1 MTINLSDN
9 SPRISYSVSQGVTQ
23 STFTVPFEFFAE
35 ESLNVYVDN
44 VLKTLT
50 THYTTTGG
58 NGSTGTVVISVT
70 GASGGSTVVITREI
84 PLERTADFPTSGPF
98 QISALNTELDR
109 IIAIAADLN
118 DRTARSIRAEDFDA
132 TVSYT
137 LPSVDVRK
145 GTVLAFNATSGDV
158 EVGPQIANV
167 QSLANISADIA
178 LLADIQDGTTATNA
192 ITNVN
197 TIRTNVTTVSGISAN
212 VTTVAGVSANVTT
225 VAGISANVTTVAGV
239 SSEVATLSP
248 IATDIT
254 TVASNNTNV
263 TTVATNINAVNT
275 VASNITNINTVAN
288 DLLEVVSEIET
299 VANDLNEATSEIE
312 IVANN
317 IANVNTVGTISG
329 NVTTVAGISADVTAV
344 AADAGDIGTVA
355 ANIAS
360 VNTVSGVSANVTTVA
375 GISANVTTVAGISA
389 DISTVANTDL
399 TAVINNSANIATV
412 GTSIA
417 NVNTVAANVSS
428 VTNVSSNISSVNSFS
443 SQYTISASEPSSPNE
458 GLLWFDTS
466 TDTMKVYNGSSFQNA
481 GSSVNGTS
489 SRGSFTATA
498 GQTSFA
504 TTGYDSGY
512 IDVYLNGV
520 KLILGT
526 DFTAT
531 GGTNF
536 VLTTGAALNDTLDY
550 VAYGTFNLADVYTK
564 TSSDARY
571 YTQTASD
578 ARYLPLTGGTV
589 SGGLVVS
596 GNLTVSGTTTT
607 VNSTTLDVADL
618 NITVANGAADATAA
632 NGAGLTVDGASATFN
647 YAATGDKWT
656 MNKPLDVTG
665 GVSTTDDI
673 RIGTATN
680 TTKRIYALG
689 GSASYA
695 LNSSG
700 GAAIAF
706 NRDASNNDEIAFET
720 HAQGAAHSERM
731 RIGNYGQLGF
741 NGPNYGASGEV
752 LTSNGSAAAPSWQT
766 VGFTT
771 NVVTTNTTAT
781 KDNHYYLNGATLILT
796 LPASPSVG
804 DEVRLSEVAGNT
816 NCIVGRNGSNIMGD
830 ASDLTIDSAYLVLSL
845 RYVDATIGWAFS

>member
-197 TIRTNVTTVSGISAN
+197 TIRTDVTTVSGISAN

-239 SSEVATLSP
+239 SSGVATLSP

-254 TVASNNTNV
+254 AVASNNANV

-329 NVTTVAGISADVTAV
+329 NVTTVAGISA
-344 AADAGDIGTVA
+344 
-355 ANIAS
+355 
-360 VNTVSGVSANVTTVA
+360 NVTTVA

-412 GTSIA
+412 GTNIA

-428 VTNVSSNISSVNSFS
+428 VTNVSNNISSVNSFS
-443 SQYTISASEPSSPNE
+443 SQYSISASEPSSPNE

-520 KLILGT
+520 KLILST

-531 GGTNF
+531 DGVNF

-564 TSSDARY
+564 TASDARY

-578 ARYLPLTGGTV
+578 ARYEPIDATILKDADIGVNVQAYDATIVVDADIGVTVQAYDADTAKLDVSQTFTANQAVTGELIATSYNETYVALSGTSPAIDCHNGNVFALSTSGSTTFTFTNPPASGTAYGFTLKVTAGGTHT
-589 SGGLVVS
+589 
-596 GNLTVSGTTTT
+596 LTWPS
-607 VNSTTLDVADL
+607 S
-618 NITVANGAADATAA
+618 
-632 NGAGLTVDGASATFN
+632 VDWA
-647 YAATGDKWT
+647 
-656 MNKPLDVTG
+656 
-665 GVSTTDDI
+665 
-673 RIGTATN
+673 
-680 TTKRIYALG
+680 
-689 GSASYA
+689 
-695 LNSSG
+695 G
-700 GAAIAF
+700 GAAP
-706 NRDASNNDEIAFET
+706 DA
-720 HAQGAAHSERM
+720 
-731 RIGNYGQLGF
+731 
-741 NGPNYGASGEV
+741 PASGE
-752 LTSNGSAAAPSWQT
+752 
-766 VGFTT
+766 T
-771 NVVTTNTTAT
+771 NVLVFITYDGGTTWYGFQA
-781 KDNHYYLNGATLILT
+781 GAAL
-796 LPASPSVG
+796 A
-804 DEVRLSEVAGNT
+804 
-816 NCIVGRNGSNIMGD
+816 
-830 ASDLTIDSAYLVLSL
+830 
-845 RYVDATIGWAFS
+845 

>member
-1 MTINLSDN
+1 MTINLADN
-9 SPRISYSVSQGVTQ
+9 SPRISYSVAQGVTQ

-35 ESLNVYVDN
+35 ESLNVYVDG

-50 THYTTTGG
+50 TDYTVTGG
-58 NGSTGTVVISVT
+58 DGSTGSVAISVT

-84 PLERTADFPTSGPF
+84 SLERTADFPTSGPF
-98 QISALNTELDR
+98 QIAALNTELDR

-118 DRTARSIRAEDFDA
+118 DRADRSIHAQDFDA
-132 TVSYT
+132 SASYL
-137 LPSVDVRK
+137 LPSLDARK

-178 LLADIQDGTTATNA
+178 LLADIEDGTLATNA

-197 TIRTNVTTVSGISAN
+197 NIRGNVTTVSGISAN

-239 SSEVATLSP
+239 SSQVTTLAP
-248 IATDIT
+248 IATNIT

-275 VASNITNINTVAN
+275 VASNISNINTVAN

-312 IVANN
+312 VVANN

-344 AADAGDIGTVA
+344 AADASDIGTVA
-355 ANIAS
+355 ANI
-360 VNTVSGVSANVTTVA
+360 VNVNAVGSVSADVTTVA
-375 GISANVTTVAGISA
+375 GISSNVTTVAGISA
-389 DISTVANTDL
+389 DITTVATTDL

-412 GTSIA
+412 GA
-417 NVNTVAANVSS
+417 NISSVNTVATNSAAVVNVS
-428 VTNVSSNISSVNSFS
+428 NNISSVNSFS
-443 SQYTISASEPSSPNE
+443 AQYTISASEPSSPNE

-466 TDTMKVYNGSSFQNA
+466 TDTMKVYNGNSFQNA

-520 KLILGT
+520 KLIEGT

-531 GGTNF
+531 DGVNF

-564 TSSDARY
+564 TAADARY

-578 ARYLPLTGGTV
+578 ALYLPLTGGTISTDLIV
-589 SGGLVVS
+589 T
-596 GNLTVSGTTTT
+596 GNLTVNGTQTI

-618 NITVANGAADATAA
+618 NITIANGAADAAAA
-632 NGAGLTVDGASATFN
+632 NGAGLTVDGAAATIL
-647 YAATGDKWT
+647 YQATGDKWAF
-656 MNKPLDVTG
+656 NKPISLGTWTVTESGGSLYFSAGGVNKMKLDATGNLDV
-665 GVSTTDDI
+665 
-673 RIGTATN
+673 A
-680 TTKRIYALG
+680 
-689 GSASYA
+689 GS
-695 LNSSG
+695 
-700 GAAIAF
+700 
-706 NRDASNNDEIAFET
+706 
-720 HAQGAAHSERM
+720 
-731 RIGNYGQLGF
+731 
-741 NGPNYGASGEV
+741 V
-752 LTSNGSAAAPSWQT
+752 
-766 VGFTT
+766 
-771 NVVTTNTTAT
+771 
-781 KDNHYYLNGATLILT
+781 
-796 LPASPSVG
+796 
-804 DEVRLSEVAGNT
+804 NT
-816 NCIVGRNGSNIMGD
+816 N
-830 ASDLTIDSAYLVLSL
+830 
-845 RYVDATIGWAFS
+845 ATIT

>member
-197 TIRTNVTTVSGISAN
+197 TIRTDVTTVSGISSNVTTVAGVSAN

-225 VAGISANVTTVAGV
+225 VAGV
-239 SSEVATLSP
+239 SSEVTTLAP
-248 IATDIT
+248 IASDIT
-254 TVASNNTNV
+254 AVSSNNTNV

-275 VASNITNINTVAN
+275 VASNINNINTVAN

-312 IVANN
+312 VVANN

-329 NVTTVAGISADVTAV
+329 NVTTVAGISANVTAV

-355 ANIAS
+355 GSIAN
-360 VNTVSGVSANVTTVA
+360 VNAVGGISGDVTTVA
-375 GISANVTTVAGISA
+375 GIASDVTSVVSI
-389 DISTVANTDL
+389 
-399 TAVINNSANIATV
+399 SANIQT
-412 GTSIA
+412 IA
-417 NVNTVAANVSS
+417 NSAATTNINTVAADLDGSNNIGTVA
-428 VTNVSSNISSVNSFS
+428 SNITNINTVVGSISNVNVVAAGISGINTFAN
-443 SQYTISASEPSSPNE
+443 QYEVSASAPSSPNE
-458 GLLWFDTS
+458 GLLWFDTA

-504 TTGYDSGY
+504 TTGYDSGF
-512 IDVYLNGV
+512 IDIYANGV
-520 KLILGT
+520 KQIVGT
-526 DFTAT
+526 DVTAT
-531 GGTNF
+531 DGTNF
-536 VLTTGAALNDTLDY
+536 VFASGLAVGDVVEY
-550 VAYGTFNLADVYTK
+550 VAYGTFQLTSVYTQ
-564 TSSDARY
+564 SQSDARY
-571 YTQTASD
+571 AVLGSDVDFGSNKILYSNVYSTAND
-578 ARYLPLTGGTV
+578 LPSASTYHGMFAHVHGTGKAVFSHAGSWMNLV
-589 SGGLVVS
+589 SEDTSGNVVIS
-596 GNLTVSGTTTT
+596 GNLTVSGTQTT

-618 NITVANGAADATAA
+618 NITIANGAANAA
-632 NGAGLTVDGASATFN
+632 AADGAGLTVDGASATILYQAN
-647 YAATGDKWT
+647 GDNWSF
-656 MNKPLDVTG
+656 NKP
-665 GVSTTDDI
+665 I
-673 RIGTATN
+673 
-680 TTKRIYALG
+680 ALG
-689 GSASYA
+689 GWTITE
-695 LNSSG
+695 SG
-700 GAAIAF
+700 GSLYFATGGT
-706 NRDASNNDEIAFET
+706 NKMKLDAS
-720 HAQGAAHSERM
+720 
-731 RIGNYGQLGF
+731 GNLDVVG
-741 NGPNYGASGEV
+741 NVN
-752 LTSNGSAAAPSWQT
+752 SN
-766 VGFTT
+766 
-771 NVVTTNTTAT
+771 
-781 KDNHYYLNGATLILT
+781 
-796 LPASPSVG
+796 
-804 DEVRLSEVAGNT
+804 
-816 NCIVGRNGSNIMGD
+816 
-830 ASDLTIDSAYLVLSL
+830 
-845 RYVDATIGWAFS
+845 ATIT

>member
-1 MTINLSDN
+1 MTVSSSTN
-9 SPRISYSVSQGVTQ
+9 RASYSGNGSLATFAYGFKVFDQDDLTVILRASNGTETVQTIVTDYTVTGVGDVGGGNVVFGTAPASGVTVVIIREQPLTQGLDLVPNDPFPAQ
-23 STFTVPFEFFAE
+23 SLE
-35 ESLNVYVDN
+35 ESLDKLTFVDQR
-44 VLKTLT
+44 LSESIDRALT
-50 THYTTTGG
+50 F
-58 NGSTGTVVISVT
+58 SV
-70 GASGGSTVVITREI
+70 G
-84 PLERTADFPTSGPF
+84 DFVT
-98 QISALNTELDR
+98 
-109 IIAIAADLN
+109 
-118 DRTARSIRAEDFDA
+118 DA
-132 TVSYT
+132 T
-137 LPSVDVRK
+137 LPFKEQRVGK
-145 GTVLAFNATSGDV
+145 VLAFNETTGDP
-158 EVGPQIANV
+158 EAGPTIADAQSIANV
-167 QSLANISADIA
+167 SADIA
-178 LLADIQDGTTATNA
+178 LLADIQDGTTATDA

-197 TIRTNVTTVSGISAN
+197 TIRTDVTTVSGISAN

-225 VAGISANVTTVAGV
+225 VAGVSANVTTVASV
-239 SSEVATLSP
+239 SSEVATLGP

-254 TVASNNTNV
+254 AVASNNTNV

-288 DLLEVVSEIET
+288 DLLEAVSEIET

-312 IVANN
+312 VVANN

-344 AADAGDIGTVA
+344 AADASDIGVVA
-355 ANIAS
+355 TNI
-360 VNTVSGVSANVTTVA
+360 VNVNAVGGISGNVTTVA
-375 GISANVTTVAGISA
+375 GISSDVTTVAGISA

-412 GTSIA
+412 GTNIA
-417 NVNTVAANVSS
+417 NVNTVATNVSS
-428 VTNVSSNISSVNSFS
+428 VTNVSNNISSVNSFS

-458 GLLWFDTS
+458 GLLWFDSS
-466 TDTMKVYNGSSFQNA
+466 TDTMKVYNGNSFQNA

-520 KLILGT
+520 KLIGGT

-531 GGTNF
+531 DGVNF

-564 TSSDARY
+564 TV
-571 YTQTASD
+571 SD

-607 VNSTTLDVADL
+607 VNSTTLDVADK
-618 NITVANGAADATAA
+618 NITIANGAADATAA
-632 NGAGLTVDGASATFN
+632 NGAGITVDGASATFN

-665 GVSTTDDI
+665 TVNA
-673 RIGTATN
+673 TAFT
-680 TTKRIYALG
+680 G
-689 GSASYA
+689 DGS
-695 LNSSG
+695 G
-700 GAAIAF
+700 
-706 NRDASNNDEIAFET
+706 
-720 HAQGAAHSERM
+720 
-731 RIGNYGQLGF
+731 
-741 NGPNYGASGEV
+741 
-752 LTSNGSAAAPSWQT
+752 LTG

-771 NVVTTNTTAT
+771 NVVTTSTTAT
-781 KDNHYYLNGATLILT
+781 KDNHYYLNGATLTLT

-816 NCIVGRNGSNIMGD
+816 DCIVGRNGSNIMGD

>member
-1 MTINLSDN
+1 MTVSSSTN
-9 SPRISYSVSQGVTQ
+9 RASYSGNGSLATFAYGFKVFDQ
-23 STFTVPFEFFAE
+23 SDLTVILRAANGTET
-35 ESLNVYVDN
+35 VQ
-44 VLKTLT
+44 TIT
-50 THYTTTGG
+50 THYTVTGVGSASGG
-58 NGSTGTVVISVT
+58 NVVFGTAPASGVTVVIIREQPLTQGLDLVPNDPFPAQSLEESLDKLTFVDQRLSESIDRALTFSV
-70 GASGGSTVVITREI
+70 G
-84 PLERTADFPTSGPF
+84 DFVT
-98 QISALNTELDR
+98 
-109 IIAIAADLN
+109 
-118 DRTARSIRAEDFDA
+118 DA
-132 TVSYT
+132 T
-137 LPSVDVRK
+137 LPFKEQRVGK
-145 GTVLAFNATSGDV
+145 VLAFNETTGDP
-158 EVGPQIANV
+158 EAGPTIADAQSIANV
-167 QSLANISADIA
+167 SADIA
-178 LLADIQDGTTATNA
+178 LLADIQDGTVATNTL
-192 ITNVN
+192 TNLSS
-197 TIRTNVTTVSGISAN
+197 IRTDVTTVSGISAN

-225 VAGISANVTTVAGV
+225 VAGVSANVTTVAGV
-239 SSEVATLSP
+239 SSEVATLGP

-254 TVASNNTNV
+254 AVASNNTNV

-312 IVANN
+312 VVANN

-344 AADAGDIGTVA
+344 AADASDIGVVA
-355 ANIAS
+355 TNI
-360 VNTVSGVSANVTTVA
+360 VNVNAVGGISGNVTTVA
-375 GISANVTTVAGISA
+375 GISSDVTTVAAISA

-399 TAVINNSANIATV
+399 TAVINNSASIATV
-412 GTSIA
+412 GTNIA
-417 NVNTVAANVSS
+417 NVNTVATNVSS
-428 VTNVSSNISSVNSFS
+428 VTNVSNNISSVNSFS

-466 TDTMKVYNGSSFQNA
+466 TDTMKVYNGNSFQNA

-520 KLILGT
+520 KLIEGT

-531 GGTNF
+531 DGVNF

-564 TSSDARY
+564 TV
-571 YTQTASD
+571 SD
-578 ARYLPLTGGTV
+578 ARYLQLGGGTLTGALLGTTLNL
-589 SGGLVVS
+589 SGELIVG

-618 NITVANGAADATAA
+618 NITVANGAADAAAA
-632 NGAGLTVDGASATFN
+632 NGAGLTVDGAAATIL
-647 YAATGDKWT
+647 YQATGDKWT
-656 MNKPLDVTG
+656 MNKPLDVSGTVNATAFTG
-665 GVSTTDDI
+665 D
-673 RIGTATN
+673 
-680 TTKRIYALG
+680 
-689 GSASYA
+689 GS
-695 LNSSG
+695 G
-700 GAAIAF
+700 
-706 NRDASNNDEIAFET
+706 
-720 HAQGAAHSERM
+720 
-731 RIGNYGQLGF
+731 
-741 NGPNYGASGEV
+741 
-752 LTSNGSAAAPSWQT
+752 LTG

-771 NVVTTNTTAT
+771 NVVTASTTAT
-781 KDNHYYLNGATLILT
+781 KDNHYYLNGATLTLT
-796 LPASPSVG
+796 LPASPTVG

-816 NCIVGRNGSNIMGD
+816 DCIVGRNGSNIMSD

>member
-1 MTINLSDN
+1 MTINIADN
-9 SPRISYSVSQGVTQ
+9 SPRVSYAVAAGVTQ
-23 STFTVPFEFFAE
+23 TSFTVSFEFFDNE
-35 ESLNVYVDN
+35 DLNVYVDS

-50 THYTTTGG
+50 SDYTVSGG
-58 NGSTGTVVISVT
+58 DGSTGTVVMSVT
-70 GASGGSTVVITREI
+70 GAASGSVVVVTRDI
-84 PLERTADFPTSGPF
+84 GLERTTDFPASGAF
-98 QISALNTELDR
+98 NIATLNTELDR
-109 IIAIAADLN
+109 IIAITADLN
-118 DRTARSIRAEDFDA
+118 DRTARSIGAEDSDA

-167 QSLANISADIA
+167 QSLANVSADIA

-239 SSEVATLSP
+239 SSEVATLGP

-254 TVASNNTNV
+254 AVASNNTNV

-355 ANIAS
+355 ASIAS

-412 GTSIA
+412 GNNIA
-417 NVNTVAANVSS
+417 NVNTVATNVSS
-428 VTNVSSNISSVNSFS
+428 VTNVSNNISSVNSFS
-443 SQYTISASEPSSPNE
+443 SQYSISASEPSSPNE

-520 KLILGT
+520 KLILST

-531 GGTNF
+531 DGVNF

-564 TSSDARY
+564 TASDARY

-578 ARYLPLTGGTV
+578 ARYEPIDATILKDADIGVNVQAYDATIVVDADIGVTVQAYDADTAKLDVSQTFTANQAVTGELIATSYNETYVGLSGTSPAINCHNGNVFALSTSGNTTFTFTNPPASGTAYGFTLKVTAGGTHT
-589 SGGLVVS
+589 
-596 GNLTVSGTTTT
+596 LTWPS
-607 VNSTTLDVADL
+607 S
-618 NITVANGAADATAA
+618 
-632 NGAGLTVDGASATFN
+632 VDWA
-647 YAATGDKWT
+647 
-656 MNKPLDVTG
+656 
-665 GVSTTDDI
+665 
-673 RIGTATN
+673 
-680 TTKRIYALG
+680 
-689 GSASYA
+689 
-695 LNSSG
+695 G
-700 GAAIAF
+700 GAAP
-706 NRDASNNDEIAFET
+706 DA
-720 HAQGAAHSERM
+720 
-731 RIGNYGQLGF
+731 
-741 NGPNYGASGEV
+741 PASGE
-752 LTSNGSAAAPSWQT
+752 
-766 VGFTT
+766 T
-771 NVVTTNTTAT
+771 NVLVFITYDGGTTWYGFQA
-781 KDNHYYLNGATLILT
+781 GAAL
-796 LPASPSVG
+796 A
-804 DEVRLSEVAGNT
+804 
-816 NCIVGRNGSNIMGD
+816 
-830 ASDLTIDSAYLVLSL
+830 
-845 RYVDATIGWAFS
+845 

>member
-137 LPSVDVRK
+137 LPSVDLRK

-520 KLILGT
+520 KLIGGT

-531 GGTNF
+531 DGVNF

-564 TSSDARY
+564 TASDARYYTQTASDARYYTQTASDARYYTQTASDARY

-578 ARYLPLTGGTV
+578 ARYLQQTQTDALYLPLTGGTISTDLIV
-589 SGGLVVS
+589 T
-596 GNLTVSGTTTT
+596 GNLTVNGTQTI

-618 NITVANGAADATAA
+618 NITIANGAADAAAA
-632 NGAGLTVDGASATFN
+632 NGAGLTVDGAAATIL
-647 YAATGDKWT
+647 YQATGDKWAF
-656 MNKPLDVTG
+656 NKPISLGTWTVTESGGSLYFSAGGVNKMKLDASGNLDVVG
-665 GVSTTDDI
+665 NI
-673 RIGTATN
+673 
-680 TTKRIYALG
+680 
-689 GSASYA
+689 
-695 LNSSG
+695 NS
-700 GAAIAF
+700 
-706 NRDASNNDEIAFET
+706 N
-720 HAQGAAHSERM
+720 
-731 RIGNYGQLGF
+731 
-741 NGPNYGASGEV
+741 
-752 LTSNGSAAAPSWQT
+752 
-766 VGFTT
+766 
-771 NVVTTNTTAT
+771 
-781 KDNHYYLNGATLILT
+781 
-796 LPASPSVG
+796 
-804 DEVRLSEVAGNT
+804 
-816 NCIVGRNGSNIMGD
+816 
-830 ASDLTIDSAYLVLSL
+830 
-845 RYVDATIGWAFS
+845 ATIT

>member
-9 SPRISYSVSQGVTQ
+9 SPRISYSVAQGVTQ

-50 THYTTTGG
+50 TDYTTTGG
-58 NGSTGTVVISVT
+58 SGSTGTVVISVT

-109 IIAIAADLN
+109 IIAIAADVQDNTL
-118 DRTARSIRAEDFDA
+118 RSIRAADSDA
-132 TVSYT
+132 AASYT
-137 LPSVDVRK
+137 LPFLDARK

-197 TIRTNVTTVSGISAN
+197 TIRTDVTTVSGISAN

-225 VAGISANVTTVAGV
+225 VAGVSANVTTVAGV
-239 SSEVATLSP
+239 SSEVTILSP

-254 TVASNNTNV
+254 AVASNNTNV

-312 IVANN
+312 VVANN

-329 NVTTVAGISADVTAV
+329 NVTTVAGISSDVTAV
-344 AADAGDIGTVA
+344 AADASDIGVVA
-355 ANIAS
+355 TNI
-360 VNTVSGVSANVTTVA
+360 VNVNAVGGISGNVTTVA
-375 GISANVTTVAGISA
+375 GISSDVTTVAGISA

-399 TAVINNSANIATV
+399 TSVINNSANIATV
-412 GTSIA
+412 GNNIA
-417 NVNTVAANVSS
+417 NVNTVATNVSS
-428 VTNVSSNISSVNSFS
+428 VTNVSNNISSVNSFS

-466 TDTMKVYNGSSFQNA
+466 TDTMKVYNGNSFQNA

-489 SRGSFTATA
+489 SRASFTATA

-520 KLILGT
+520 KLIEST

-531 GGTNF
+531 DGVNF

-564 TSSDARY
+564 TVSDARY

-578 ARYLPLTGGTV
+578 ARYLQQTQTDALYLPLTGGTISTDLIV
-589 SGGLVVS
+589 T
-596 GNLTVSGTTTT
+596 GNLTVNGTQTI

-618 NITVANGAADATAA
+618 NITIANGAADAAAA
-632 NGAGLTVDGASATFN
+632 NGAGLTVDGAAATIL
-647 YAATGDKWT
+647 YQATGDKWAF
-656 MNKPLDVTG
+656 NKPISLGTWTVTESGGSLYFSAGGVNKMKLDASGNLDV
-665 GVSTTDDI
+665 
-673 RIGTATN
+673 A
-680 TTKRIYALG
+680 
-689 GSASYA
+689 GS
-695 LNSSG
+695 
-700 GAAIAF
+700 
-706 NRDASNNDEIAFET
+706 
-720 HAQGAAHSERM
+720 
-731 RIGNYGQLGF
+731 
-741 NGPNYGASGEV
+741 V
-752 LTSNGSAAAPSWQT
+752 
-766 VGFTT
+766 
-771 NVVTTNTTAT
+771 
-781 KDNHYYLNGATLILT
+781 
-796 LPASPSVG
+796 
-804 DEVRLSEVAGNT
+804 NT
-816 NCIVGRNGSNIMGD
+816 N
-830 ASDLTIDSAYLVLSL
+830 
-845 RYVDATIGWAFS
+845 ATIT

>member
-9 SPRISYSVSQGVTQ
+9 SPRISYSVAQGVTQ
-23 STFTVPFEFFAE
+23 STFTVPFEFFSQ

-50 THYTTTGG
+50 TDYTTTGG
-58 NGSTGTVVISVT
+58 NGSTGTVLISVT

-109 IIAIAADLN
+109 IIAIAADVK
-118 DRTARSIRAEDFDA
+118 DKSIRSIRAADSDA
-132 TVSYT
+132 AASYT
-137 LPSVDVRK
+137 LPFLDARK

-178 LLADIQDGTTATNA
+178 LLADIEDGTLATNA

-197 TIRTNVTTVSGISAN
+197 TIRTDVTTVSGISAN

-239 SSEVATLSP
+239 SSEVATLGP
-248 IATDIT
+248 IATNIT

-275 VASNITNINTVAN
+275 VASNISNINTVAN

-299 VANDLNEATSEIE
+299 VANDLNEATSEIDV
-312 IVANN
+312 VANN

-344 AADAGDIGTVA
+344 AADASDIGTVA
-355 ANIAS
+355 ANI
-360 VNTVSGVSANVTTVA
+360 VNVNAVGVVSGNVTTVA
-375 GISANVTTVAGISA
+375 GISSDVTTVAGIST

-399 TAVINNSANIATV
+399 TAVINNSANIVTV
-412 GTSIA
+412 GTNIA
-417 NVNTVAANVSS
+417 SVNTVATNVSS
-428 VTNVSSNISSVNSFS
+428 VTNVSNNISSVNSFS

-466 TDTMKVYNGSSFQNA
+466 TDTMKVYNGNSFQNA

-489 SRGSFTATA
+489 SRGSFIATA

-520 KLILGT
+520 KLIEGT

-531 GGTNF
+531 DGVNF

-564 TSSDARY
+564 TV
-571 YTQTASD
+571 SD
-578 ARYLPLTGGTV
+578 ARYLQLGGGTLTGALLGTTLNL
-589 SGGLVVS
+589 SGELIVG

-618 NITVANGAADATAA
+618 NITVANGAADAAAA
-632 NGAGLTVDGASATFN
+632 NGAGLTVDGAAATIL
-647 YAATGDKWT
+647 YQATGDKWAF
-656 MNKPLDVTG
+656 NKPISLGTWTVTESGGSLYFSAGGVNKMKLDASGNLDV
-665 GVSTTDDI
+665 
-673 RIGTATN
+673 A
-680 TTKRIYALG
+680 
-689 GSASYA
+689 GS
-695 LNSSG
+695 
-700 GAAIAF
+700 
-706 NRDASNNDEIAFET
+706 
-720 HAQGAAHSERM
+720 
-731 RIGNYGQLGF
+731 
-741 NGPNYGASGEV
+741 V
-752 LTSNGSAAAPSWQT
+752 
-766 VGFTT
+766 
-771 NVVTTNTTAT
+771 
-781 KDNHYYLNGATLILT
+781 
-796 LPASPSVG
+796 
-804 DEVRLSEVAGNT
+804 NT
-816 NCIVGRNGSNIMGD
+816 N
-830 ASDLTIDSAYLVLSL
+830 
-845 RYVDATIGWAFS
+845 ATIT

>member
-9 SPRISYSVSQGVTQ
+9 SPRISYSVAQGVTQ
-23 STFTVPFEFFAE
+23 STFTVPFEFFSE
-35 ESLNVYVDN
+35 ESLNVYVDS

-50 THYTTTGG
+50 TNYTITGG
-58 NGSTGTVVISVT
+58 NGSTGSVSISVT

-109 IIAIAADLN
+109 IIAISADLK
-118 DRTARSIRAEDFDA
+118 DKSTRSISAGDSDTA
-132 TVSYT
+132 ASYT
-137 LPSVDVRK
+137 LPALNTRK

-167 QSLANISADIA
+167 QSLANVSTDIA

-197 TIRTNVTTVSGISAN
+197 TIRANVTTVSGISAN

-239 SSEVATLSP
+239 SSEVATLGP
-248 IATDIT
+248 IATNIT

-275 VASNITNINTVAN
+275 VASNISNINTVAN

-317 IANVNTVGTISG
+317 IASVNTVGTIGG

-389 DISTVANTDL
+389 NITTVATTDL
-399 TAVINNSANIATV
+399 SAVINNSANISTV
-412 GTSIA
+412 GTNIA
-417 NVNTVAANVSS
+417 SVNTVAGSISS
-428 VTNVSSNISSVNSFS
+428 VTNVSNNISSVNSFS
-443 SQYTISASEPSSPNE
+443 SQYTISATEPASPSE

-489 SRGSFTATA
+489 SRGTFTATA

-504 TTGYDSGY
+504 TTGYDSGFVD
-512 IDVYLNGV
+512 IYLNGV
-520 KLILGT
+520 KQVVGT
-526 DFTAT
+526 DVTAT
-531 GGTNF
+531 DGTNF
-536 VLTTGAALNDTLDY
+536 VLATGAAVGDVVEY
-550 VAYGTFNLADVYTK
+550 IAYGTFQLTSVYTQAQ
-564 TSSDARY
+564 SDARY
-571 YTQTASD
+571 VDVAGDTM
-578 ARYLPLTGGTV
+578 TGGLAFGDGVKATFGTSSDLEISHDGSDSYIHDRGVGNLNIKSNVFRVNNAGGTEIMANFVQNGAVSLYYDNAVKIATTATGISVIGTV
-589 SGGLVVS
+589 EATNLTLS
-596 GNLTVSGTTTT
+596 GNLTVNGTQTI

-618 NITVANGAADATAA
+618 NITVASGAANAAAA
-632 NGAGLTVDGASATFN
+632 NGAGLTVAGASANFN

-665 GVSTTDDI
+665 TV
-673 RIGTATN
+673 TATSF
-680 TTKRIYALG
+680 AG
-689 GSASYA
+689 DGSA
-695 LNSSG
+695 
-700 GAAIAF
+700 
-706 NRDASNNDEIAFET
+706 
-720 HAQGAAHSERM
+720 
-731 RIGNYGQLGF
+731 
-741 NGPNYGASGEV
+741 
-752 LTSNGSAAAPSWQT
+752 LTG

-771 NVVTTNTTAT
+771 NVVTTSTTAT
-781 KDNHYYLNGATLILT
+781 KDNHYYLNGATLTLT
-796 LPASPSVG
+796 LPASPTVG

-816 NCIVGRNGSNIMGD
+816 NCIVGRNGSNIMG
-830 ASDLTIDSAYLVLSL
+830 AAEDLTLDSAYLVLSL

>member
-197 TIRTNVTTVSGISAN
+197 TIRTDVTTVSGISAN

-239 SSEVATLSP
+239 SSGVATLSP

-254 TVASNNTNV
+254 AVASNNANV

-329 NVTTVAGISADVTAV
+329 NVTTVAGISANVTAV

-412 GTSIA
+412 GTNIA

-428 VTNVSSNISSVNSFS
+428 VTNVSNNISSVNSFS
-443 SQYTISASEPSSPNE
+443 SQYSISASEPSSPNE

-520 KLILGT
+520 KLILST

-531 GGTNF
+531 DGVNF

-564 TSSDARY
+564 TASDARY

-578 ARYLPLTGGTV
+578 ARYEPIDATILKDADIGVNVQAYDATIVIDADIGVTVQAYDADTAKLDVSQTFTANQAVTGELIATSYNETYVALSGTSPAIDCHNGNVFALSTSGSTTFTFTNPPASGTAYGFTLKVTAGGTHT
-589 SGGLVVS
+589 
-596 GNLTVSGTTTT
+596 LTWPS
-607 VNSTTLDVADL
+607 S
-618 NITVANGAADATAA
+618 
-632 NGAGLTVDGASATFN
+632 VDWA
-647 YAATGDKWT
+647 
-656 MNKPLDVTG
+656 
-665 GVSTTDDI
+665 
-673 RIGTATN
+673 
-680 TTKRIYALG
+680 
-689 GSASYA
+689 
-695 LNSSG
+695 G
-700 GAAIAF
+700 GAAP
-706 NRDASNNDEIAFET
+706 DA
-720 HAQGAAHSERM
+720 
-731 RIGNYGQLGF
+731 
-741 NGPNYGASGEV
+741 PASGE
-752 LTSNGSAAAPSWQT
+752 
-766 VGFTT
+766 T
-771 NVVTTNTTAT
+771 NVLVFITYDGGTTWYGFQA
-781 KDNHYYLNGATLILT
+781 GAAL
-796 LPASPSVG
+796 A
-804 DEVRLSEVAGNT
+804 
-816 NCIVGRNGSNIMGD
+816 
-830 ASDLTIDSAYLVLSL
+830 
-845 RYVDATIGWAFS
+845 

>member
-1 MTINLSDN
+1 MTVSSSTN
-9 SPRISYSVSQGVTQ
+9 RASYSGNGSLATFAYGFKVFDQ
-23 STFTVPFEFFAE
+23 SDLTVILRAANGTET
-35 ESLNVYVDN
+35 VQ
-44 VLKTLT
+44 TIT
-50 THYTTTGG
+50 THYTVTGVGSASGG
-58 NGSTGTVVISVT
+58 NVVFGTAPASGVTVVIIREQPLTQGLDLVPNDPFPAQSLEESLDKLTFVDQRLSESIDRALTFSV
-70 GASGGSTVVITREI
+70 G
-84 PLERTADFPTSGPF
+84 DFVT
-98 QISALNTELDR
+98 
-109 IIAIAADLN
+109 
-118 DRTARSIRAEDFDA
+118 DA
-132 TVSYT
+132 T
-137 LPSVDVRK
+137 LPFKEQRVGK
-145 GTVLAFNATSGDV
+145 VLAFNETTGNPEA
-158 EVGPQIANV
+158 GPTIADTQSIANV
-167 QSLANISADIA
+167 SADIA
-178 LLADIQDGTTATNA
+178 LLADIQDGTTATDA

-197 TIRTNVTTVSGISAN
+197 TIRTDVTTVSGISAN

-225 VAGISANVTTVAGV
+225 VAGVSANVTTVAGV
-239 SSEVATLSP
+239 SSEVATLGP

-254 TVASNNTNV
+254 AVASNNTNV

-312 IVANN
+312 VVANN

-344 AADAGDIGTVA
+344 AADASDIGVVA
-355 ANIAS
+355 TNI
-360 VNTVSGVSANVTTVA
+360 VNVNAVGGISGNVTTVA
-375 GISANVTTVAGISA
+375 GISSDVTTVAAISA

-399 TAVINNSANIATV
+399 TAVINNSASIATV
-412 GTSIA
+412 GTNIA
-417 NVNTVAANVSS
+417 NVNTVATNVSS
-428 VTNVSSNISSVNSFS
+428 VTNVSNNISSVNSFS

-466 TDTMKVYNGSSFQNA
+466 TDTMKVYNGNSFQNA

-520 KLILGT
+520 KLIEST

-531 GGTNF
+531 DGVNF

-564 TSSDARY
+564 TV
-571 YTQTASD
+571 SD

-596 GNLTVSGTTTT
+596 GNLTVSGTTVT
-607 VNSTTLDVADL
+607 VNSTTLDVADK
-618 NITVANGAADATAA
+618 NITIANGASDATAA

-665 GVSTTDDI
+665 TVNA
-673 RIGTATN
+673 TAFT
-680 TTKRIYALG
+680 G
-689 GSASYA
+689 DGS
-695 LNSSG
+695 G
-700 GAAIAF
+700 
-706 NRDASNNDEIAFET
+706 
-720 HAQGAAHSERM
+720 
-731 RIGNYGQLGF
+731 
-741 NGPNYGASGEV
+741 
-752 LTSNGSAAAPSWQT
+752 LTG

-771 NVVTTNTTAT
+771 NVVTTSTTAT
-781 KDNHYYLNGATLILT
+781 KDNHYYLNGATLTLT

-816 NCIVGRNGSNIMGD
+816 DCIVGRNGSNIMGD